1 MGRIIPFEPEVESN
15 YNWNPTSGIDKKDAC
30 EKAEFLMSFSS
41 LFFIS
46 DFRFKILFSFTGTV
60 RKAQRERQTSLFFI
74 PTILELKNVM
84 HKGTDFPVCLFLYS

>member
-1 MGRIIPFEPEVESN
+1 MGRITPFEPEVEPN

-46 DFRFKILFSFTGTV
+46 DFRLKVLLSFTDTV
-60 RKAQRERQTSLFFI
+60 RKSTEG
-74 PTILELKNVM
+74 E
-84 HKGTDFPVCLFLYS
+84 TDFSIFHSYYFRA